1 MSGTV
6 LERRLG
12 YALIDELASLF
23 IDDNLSHCHSFIEGI
38 RKGLE
43 DYRRGKM
50 RPWADVKK
58 ELGYG

>member
-1 MSGTV
+1 MSGAV
-6 LERRLG
+6 LERKPRYSLS
-12 YALIDELASLF
+12 DELASSF
-23 IDDNLSHCHSFIEGI
+23 INDNMSHCHSFIEGI

-43 DYRRGKM
+43 DYRQGKM